1 VEYLLTTNHLSK
13 QYGKQKAV
21 DNVCLHV
28 KKGEIY
34 GLIGRNG
41 AGKTT
46 ILKMLSGLAAPTNG
60 VFSLFGKDGKESRE
74 LRGRIGTLIE
84 NPGIYANMSA
94 YENLKIKCL
103 AMGVPAKGTIEE
115 VLKIVGL
122 EKTGK
127 KRVKNFSL
135 GMKQRLGIA
144 LALIGNPDLVI
155 LDEPINGLDPQGIVE
170 VRAVIET
177 LNKEQGI
184 TFIISSHI
192 LEELS
197 KIATKYGIIHNG
209 VLLQE
214 MTAEQLMEK
223 CGEYIELRTQDAKQA
238 CTVIESMGI
247 TKYKVVD
254 AETIQIYEQ
263 LQESGTIALRLAER
277 GIAIKGIIVKNEA
290 LEDYYLNLTGGAV
303 NA

>member
-1 VEYLLTTNHLSK
+1 MEYLLTTDNLSK
-13 QYGKQKAV
+13 QYGKQRAV
-21 DNVCLHV
+21 DRVSLHV

-46 ILKMLSGLAAPTNG
+46 ILKMLSGLARPSEG
-60 VFSLFGKDGKESRE
+60 EISLFGKDGKETKE

-103 AMGVPAKGTIEE
+103 AMGVQDKNVIGE

-170 VRAVIET
+170 IREVIEV

-214 MTAEQLMEK
+214 MTSEQLMEK
-223 CGEYIELRTQDAKQA
+223 CGEYIELQTPDTKQA

-247 TKYKVVD
+247 AKYKVVD
-254 AETIQIYEQ
+254 SETIQIYEQ
-263 LQESGTIALRLAER
+263 LQNSGEIALRLAER
-277 GIAIKGIIVKNEA
+277 GIQIKGIIVKNEA
-290 LEDYYLNLTGGAV
+290 LEDYYLNLTGGAA

>member
-1 VEYLLTTNHLSK
+1 MEYLLTTDNLSK

-21 DNVCLHV
+21 DHVCLHV

-46 ILKMLSGLAAPTNG
+46 ILKMLSGLAAPTSG
-60 VFSLFGKDGKESRE
+60 AFSLFGKDGKECRE

-103 AMGVPAKGTIEE
+103 AMGVPAKGTIDE
-115 VLKIVGL
+115 VLEIVGL
-122 EKTGK
+122 AKTGK

-170 VRAVIET
+170 VREVIET

-214 MTAEQLMEK
+214 MTSEQLLEK
-223 CGEYIELRTQDAKQA
+223 CGEYIELRTADAKQA

-247 TKYKVVD
+247 AKYKVVD
-254 AETIQIYEQ
+254 AETIQIYER
-263 LQESGTIALRLAER
+263 LQDSGEIALRLAEKK
-277 GIAIKGIIVKNEA
+277 IAIKGIVVKNEA
-290 LEDYYLNLTGGAV
+290 LEDYYLNLTGGAT